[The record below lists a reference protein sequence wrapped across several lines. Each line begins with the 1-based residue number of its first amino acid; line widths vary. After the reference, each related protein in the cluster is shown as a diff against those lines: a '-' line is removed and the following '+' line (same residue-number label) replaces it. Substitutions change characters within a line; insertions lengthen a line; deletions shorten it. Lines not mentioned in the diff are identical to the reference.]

1 MSGAVRRRGAALVVA
16 TALAAAAL
24 AAAGLRGPAA
34 GAAETAAMA
43 PLPVT
48 ELAPGVFAYQAPYAL
63 IAPPNRGAIANV
75 GFVVGRDAVAVI
87 DTGGSYAVG
96 AALLAAIR
104 ARTDLPVRWVVNTHV
119 HPDHLLGN
127 GAFRAPGVTFV
138 GHAKLARALSQRGA
152 FYLEQSHRQLDPAD
166 AAATVIVPP
175 DVAVADRMEIDLGG
189 RTLLLEAHPTAH
201 TDDDLTVLDAAT
213 GTWFLGDLLFVGHI
227 PTLDGSILGW
237 IAEMDRLAG
246 RDVARVVPGHG
257 PLGLAWPEALAPE
270 RRYLTRLA
278 EAVRS
283 EIAAGRTMSEA
294 AARVGLDEATA
305 WALFDEFNR
314 RNVIAAYHEL
324 EWE

>member
-1 MSGAVRRRGAALVVA
+1 MRPRAGTQRCRRRAAVVLLC
-16 TALAAAAL
+16 AL
-24 AAAGLRGPAA
+24 AA
-34 GAAETAAMA
+34 GAAAAPA

-48 ELAPGVFAYQAPYAL
+48 AVAEGVYLHQGVHAESGPDNL
-63 IAPPNRGAIANV
+63 GAIANI